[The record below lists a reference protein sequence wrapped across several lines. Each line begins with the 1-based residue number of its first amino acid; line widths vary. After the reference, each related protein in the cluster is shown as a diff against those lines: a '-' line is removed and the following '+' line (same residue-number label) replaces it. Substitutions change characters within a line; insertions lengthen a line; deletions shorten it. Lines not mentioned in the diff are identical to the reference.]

1 MSKETFAGNKKALV
15 LAGVVASLAI
25 VVSLSAGVFMP
36 MIDQT
41 EEPDAVVETAAQ
53 PEKQASPTQIA
64 SGWADEGDSG
74 DGDGG
79 DDWGSP
85 AADYA
90 APLGRGSRGPS
101 EIAEPEFADF
111 TPESAAAGGTSS
123 RRGAGSG
130 DSSQRVTS
138 GAAPNAPRLG
148 PPPGGGNGGSGSL
161 TVE

>member
-1 MSKETFAGNKKALV
+1 MSKETSAGSKKALV

-25 VVSLSAGVFMP
+25 IVSLSAGVFMP
-36 MIDQT
+36 LIDQS

-53 PEKQASPTQIA
+53 PDKQASPTQVA
-64 SGWADEGDSG
+64 SGWADDDGAGD
-74 DGDGG
+74 DGG

-85 AADYA
+85 ATDSGA
-90 APLGRGSRGPS
+90 AFGSRGGGPS

-111 TPESAAAGGTSS
+111 TPESAAAGSTSS